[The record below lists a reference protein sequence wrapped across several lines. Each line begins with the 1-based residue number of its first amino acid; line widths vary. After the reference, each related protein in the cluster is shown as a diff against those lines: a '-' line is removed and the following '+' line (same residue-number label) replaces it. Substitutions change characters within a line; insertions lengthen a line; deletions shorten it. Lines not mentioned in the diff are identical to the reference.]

1 MRRVESR
8 GLLLFKKSTFEIDDK
23 NQPPFLFPFVSTF
36 ITYDYQAFKRNV
48 KIKFNL
54 KVTKLEILIAIL
66 YQPFILRIKINKVP
80 RFSMST
86 INSNTSKYYNNW
98 VKTLEN
104 VRFTDFHFNYIREY
118 YLS

>member
-1 MRRVESR
+1 MRRVGLR

-54 KVTKLEILIAIL
+54 KVTKIEILIPIL
-66 YQPFILRIKINKVP
+66 YQPFIEHDTTNK
-80 RFSMST
+80 
-86 INSNTSKYYNNW
+86 NQ
-98 VKTLEN
+98 
-104 VRFTDFHFNYIREY
+104 
-118 YLS
+118 